1 MFVPFENISPQAR
14 IWAYQIPRNLTE
26 AETKT
31 VSNILHDF
39 VQNWQAHQQNLQASY
54 QILHN
59 RFIILAVDEHFEAA
73 SGCSIDKSVAV
84 VRQISTLLNVDLFD
98 RLSINYLNHSQNI
111 SDNLSNNTWETAK
124 VASLKTKIEKQEFTA
139 NTIIFNSLVQTKQD
153 LLTNGIVEASKTW
166 VKKYF

>member
-1 MFVPFENISPQAR
+1 MLVPFENISPQAR
-14 IWAYQIPRNLTE
+14 IWTYQIPRNLTE
-26 AETKT
+26 IETKT
-31 VSNILHDF
+31 VSTMLHDF

-59 RFIILAVDEHFEAA
+59 RFIILAVDESFETA

-84 VRQISTLLNVDLFD
+84 IKQISTLLNVDLFD
-98 RLSINYLNHSQNI
+98 RLSLNYLNNS
-111 SDNLSNNTWETAK
+111 SNSSWETTKIAT
-124 VASLKTKIEKQEFTA
+124 LKTKIEKQEFTK

-153 LLTNGIVEASKTW
+153 LLTNGIVEAATTW